1 MCNTNP
7 NAVMIPYGLKVPNPT
22 PYLPFG
28 TNVSQMALDL
38 QRAQLYDYS
47 TRLQYGLRTGY
58 PNSLGLTPYHTHPG
72 TDPYMHPYLFKD
84 PRARY
89 IHEEPKPNHS
99 YIGLIAM
106 AILSHRDKK
115 LVLSD
120 IYQWILDN
128 YAYFRTRGP
137 GWRNSIRH
145 NLSLNDCFI
154 KSGRSANGKG
164 HYWAIHPAN
173 VDDFQKGD
181 FRRRRAQRR
190 VRKHMGLSVPD
201 DEESPSPSPTST
213 SIVWDENDSITIDS
227 EEKRELDGSM
237 DKIENSLHS
246 PGTEI
251 KSMGLVVGE
260 NLVTTHQTKSKKRLF
275 DVESLLAPDHEE
287 DTKRRCGDGDVFRMP
302 DRKSESDDDVTLDVG
317 TDSGV
322 QSKDTD
328 NENIQSDLSS
338 ENTENC
344 DGGTDKE
351 NLVRMSGTIAPISG
365 VRFGDIMSGGD
376 KDMLRQ
382 TSMVFGSAGSDS
394 VWKHGCKNF
403 SLMASR
409 PSAFHNARM
418 CSWGSLSPYLATY
431 PLVSMKGHY
440 PLVIPRSSVALD
452 ATQKWQET
460 VAQLTMSTPEEKT
473 VCTNE

>member
-7 NAVMIPYGLKVPNPT
+7 SAVLIPYGLKVPNPT
-22 PYLPFG
+22 PYMPFG

-38 QRAQLYDYS
+38 QRAQFYDYS
-47 TRLQYGLRTGY
+47 TRLQYGLRAGY
-58 PNSLGLTPYHTHPG
+58 PNSLGLTPYHAHPG
-72 TDPYMHPYLFKD
+72 TDPYMHPYLYKD

-106 AILSHRDKK
+106 GILSHRDNK

-173 VDDFQKGD
+173 LEDFKKGD

-201 DEESPSPSPTST
+201 DEESPTPSPTST
-213 SIVWDENDSITIDS
+213 SITWDENDPITETED
-227 EEKRELDGSM
+227 KRELDETSDKPDTGMHDPATINSM
-237 DKIENSLHS
+237 NMMVVEN
-246 PGTEI
+246 TI
-251 KSMGLVVGE
+251 
-260 NLVTTHQTKSKKRLF
+260 NNHQQTRSKKRLF
-275 DVESLLAPDHEE
+275 DVESLLAPDNF
-287 DTKRRCGDGDVFRMP
+287 DTKRHCLNESRFRTV
-302 DRKSESDDDVTLDVG
+302 DRKLAIEEDVTVDVG
-317 TDSGV
+317 TDNV
-322 QSKDTD
+322 QNTD
-328 NENIQSDLSS
+328 IENEQSPKDLSLT
-338 ENTENC
+338 NTENS
-344 DGGTDKE
+344 DGNTDKE
-351 NLVRMSGTIAPISG
+351 NVVARVSGTIVPVSG
-365 VRFGDIMSGGD
+365 EMYGDVTPGGE
-376 KDMLRQ
+376 KDIIRQ
-382 TSMVFGSAGSDS
+382 TGMLFSSVGSDS

-440 PLVIPRSSVALD
+440 PLVIPRSSVSMDTA
-452 ATQKWQET
+452 QKWQET
-460 VAQLTMSTPEEKT
+460 VAQLATSNQEEKPLSSD
-473 VCTNE
+473 E